1 MHRKEARSNVRM
13 GILLTAIGVL
23 MLGLGFTWALLYLAA
38 AHAK

>member
-1 MHRKEARSNVRM
+1 MQRKEAGTNVRM
-13 GILLTAIGVL
+13 GLLLTGIGIL

>member
-13 GILLTAIGVL
+13 GILLTVIGVL